1 MYQFLL
7 DRFGQRTAY
16 WGTVAWYALLLLLVF
31 FSFSTPSA
39 EFRYGK
45 L

>member
-7 DRFGQRTAY
+7 DRFGPRVAY
-16 WGTVAWYALLLLLVF
+16 WAAMAWFALLLILVTL
-31 FSFSTPSA
+31 SFSTPA
-39 EFRYGK
+39 GEFRYGH

>member
-7 DRFGQRTAY
+7 DRFGPRTAY
-16 WGTVAWYALLLLLVF
+16 WGTVAWFAVLLILVAL
-31 FSFSTPSA
+31 SFAAPA
-39 EFRYGK
+39 GEFRYGH